1 MVQVL
6 ASDSGVGG
14 GEVNMYYTGV
24 MSWYSGATADGGLNE
39 IVLSRAGASAGSGV
53 IYLRTQASNGGTLA
67 LQISGLTNNNAAA
80 NYAFSFRRMI

>member
-24 MSWYSGATADGGLNE
+24 MSWYSSATADAGVNE
-39 IVLSRAGASAGSGV
+39 IVLTRAGASAGSGA
-53 IYLRTQASNGGTLA
+53 IFLRTQAANGGTLA
-67 LQISGLTNNNAAA
+67 LQITGLTNNNAAA
-80 NYAFSFRRMI
+80 NYTFSFRRMI